1 MKNKLHC
8 RELVLSP
15 QKPVECIFVKVK
27 RRWQPGRILDWSYHN
42 SILQFWKTSYKLHQ
56 RFQSQIAFLFFNS
69 AILHSPKKSLSRWK
83 QLAWNTIHLALFS
96 SSCIV
101 IPSKECST
109 IHSYWNENI
118 PTIMYERGWDSV
130 VVLEIIACHMERYT
144 LYETVQVEELCLLN
158 PEHLLCLHPPG
169 FPHCWYRA

>member
-1 MKNKLHC
+1 M
-8 RELVLSP
+8 
-15 QKPVECIFVKVK
+15 ECIFVKVK
-27 RRWQPGRILDWSYHN
+27 RRWQPGRILDWSFHN

-69 AILHSPKKSLSRWK
+69 AILHSQRKSLSRWK

-101 IPSKECST
+101 VIPSKACST

-144 LYETVQVEELCLLN
+144 LYDLASGGA
-158 PEHLLCLHPPG
+158 LLCLTRNTYYVCTHQAFHIVDIGLKVLDQCFISLVPI
-169 FPHCWYRA
+169 RI